1 MVNNRKEELMSHIMT
16 VGLLT
21 LIIITLFLMVLL
33 AIMRP
38 EAGVFG

>member
-1 MVNNRKEELMSHIMT
+1 MTNKQKEELMPHIMT

-21 LIIITLFLMVLL
+21 LVIITLFLMVLL

>member
-1 MVNNRKEELMSHIMT
+1 MTNKQKEELMSHIMT

-21 LIIITLFLMVLL
+21 LVIITLFLMVLL

>member
-1 MVNNRKEELMSHIMT
+1 MPNKQKEKLMSSIMT

-21 LIIITLFLMVLL
+21 LVIITLFLMVLL